1 MKIIRY
7 ITILAIAVLLAF
19 QLYTRYSHQQS
30 EEGDVQIGG
39 HFTLINQDGKKISDA
54 EFNGKLKLVYF
65 GFTNCPAIC
74 PAGMALITQAMDGL
88 GEKAKNVQ
96 PFFIT
101 IDPER
106 DTAEKMKDYVSNFH
120 KSIQGLTGTKTEIDE
135 VVKAYRVFSKK
146 VGEEKSGDYMMDH
159 SSYIYL
165 MDKDGKYLTH
175 FGNEQSAD
183 ELVQGIGKYLA
194 LRSIH
199 LSG

>member
-1 MKIIRY
+1 MKTIRY

-30 EEGDVQIGG
+30 EESDVQIGG
-39 HFTLINQDGKKISDA
+39 HFTLVNQDGKKISDA
-54 EFNGKLKLVYF
+54 EFNDKLKLVYF

-120 KSIQGLTGTKTEIDE
+120 KSIQGLTGTKPEIDE
-135 VVKAYRVFSKK
+135 IVKAYRVFSKK
-146 VGEEKSGDYMMDH
+146 VGEESGDYMMDH

-183 ELVQGIGKYLA
+183 ELVQGIGKYL
-194 LRSIH
+194 
-199 LSG
+199 